1 MTPFRGMYF
10 LSAAM
15 LFAGCQQNQPKQEP
29 PKPMSVFFVTP
40 VTESVTE
47 EEEFTGRTAATEM
60 IELRARVSGYL
71 NTVQFSEGTM
81 VMKDQVLFTIDDR
94 SFIAEEQRTAA
105 AAAQFAARA
114 NRLEGQE
121 SRARSLF
128 EKKAMS
134 EEEYEAIKYELAEA
148 RASHTA
154 ALASHEIAK
163 LNLDFT
169 VVKAPISGRIGQ
181 KQVDVGNLVVEDQT
195 LLATIVPQEKV
206 YVYFDM
212 DERTVLK
219 LRRMEQTGS
228 LQSAMVEPIQIKI
241 ALADS
246 DEFLLTGTVDFL
258 DNQVDPATG
267 TLRTRATVDNASGL
281 LSPGLFVRVRY
292 PIGKAAEALIVPEEA
307 LASDQGRPFVFIVEQ
322 KEGKE
327 IAVAKYVEPGPLLGS
342 RRVIRSGI
350 TSADKV
356 IVTGL
361 QRLRRNAE
369 IAPKLQTSSP
379 GPDSTGPANSESKGS
394 TPAVSAT
401 R

>member
-1 MTPFRGMYF
+1 MRQLFNICLLVT
-10 LSAAM
+10 AAV
-15 LFAGCQQNQPKQEP
+15 LAGCQQNQPKQEP
-29 PKPMSVFFVTP
+29 PKPMSVLFVTP
-40 VTESVTE
+40 VSENVTE
-47 EEEFTGRTAATEM
+47 EEEFTGRTAATETV
-60 IELRARVSGYL
+60 ELRARVSGYL
-71 NTVQFSEGTM
+71 NTVQFAEGTM
-81 VMKDQVLFTIDDR
+81 VKKDQVLFTIDDR
-94 SFIAEEQRTAA
+94 SFTAEEQRTAA

-134 EEEYEAIKYELAEA
+134 EEEYEAVKYELAEA

-195 LLATIVPQEKV
+195 LLATIVPLEKV
-206 YVYFDM
+206 YVFFDM
-212 DERTVLK
+212 DERTVLR
-219 LRRMEQTGS
+219 LRRMEQSGS
-228 LQSAMVEPIQIKI
+228 IQSAMVEPVQIGI

-246 DEFLLTGTVDFL
+246 DEFSIHGTVDFL

-267 TLRTRATVDNASGL
+267 TLRTRATVDNSSGL

-292 PIGKAAEALIVPEEA
+292 PIGKPAAALIVPEEA
-307 LASDQGRPFVFIVEQ
+307 LASDQGRPFVFVVEE
-322 KEGKE
+322 KDGKQ
-327 IAVAKYVEPGPLLGS
+327 IAVAKYIEPGPLLGN

-350 TSADKV
+350 TAEDKV

-369 IAPKLQTSSP
+369 IAPKPQTA
-379 GPDSTGPANSESKGS
+379 TTPA
-394 TPAVSAT
+394 PAVSAA

>member
-1 MTPFRGMYF
+1 
-10 LSAAM
+10 
-15 LFAGCQQNQPKQEP
+15 
-29 PKPMSVFFVTP
+29 
-40 VTESVTE
+40 
-47 EEEFTGRTAATEM
+47 
-60 IELRARVSGYL
+60 
-71 NTVQFSEGTM
+71 
-81 VMKDQVLFTIDDR
+81 
-94 SFIAEEQRTAA
+94 
-105 AAAQFAARA
+105 
-114 NRLEGQE
+114 
-121 SRARSLF
+121 
-128 EKKAMS
+128 
-134 EEEYEAIKYELAEA
+134 
-148 RASHTA
+148 
-154 ALASHEIAK
+154 
-163 LNLDFT
+163 
-169 VVKAPISGRIGQ
+169 
-181 KQVDVGNLVVEDQT
+181 
-195 LLATIVPQEKV
+195 
-206 YVYFDM
+206 
-212 DERTVLK
+212 
-219 LRRMEQTGS
+219 
-228 LQSAMVEPIQIKI
+228 MVEPIQIKI